1 MASIQSKI
9 IRAAPG
15 WLSGRSVQLSILAK
29 PHIGCTDYFFTILKK
44 KKIELSR
51 CKKMTGLRDKD
62 LKISIVTM
70 NTKLKH
76 KHNEKRNEN
85 HKN

>member
-44 KKIELSR
+44 KKNRAI
-51 CKKMTGLRDKD
+51 KMQKD
-62 LKISIVTM
+62 DRIKRQRPQNIYC
-70 NTKLKH
+70 NYEH
-76 KHNEKRNEN
+76 KVKT
-85 HKN
+85 